1 MVCKVSSLNELSAL
15 EMLFLKQENCFFSSL
30 PWYQNWIKTV
40 LNQDKEHF
48 QFLSLNVDGEIKL
61 VLPLKHLPANSGVRI
76 IESLGNYYSPI
87 FNFLGEVNAVNLD
100 LFFKEFKAI
109 DLQWHSL
116 VLQPMAEEDI
126 FLIKAALKKA
136 GLISVP
142 FFCFANWYV
151 ELNGRSFEMYFSQL
165 SSRVKNTVTRK
176 MKRFNNLEGTELVL
190 IIDETGLKKAIADFE
205 TVYALS
211 WKEAEPYP
219 DFMKGLMQAA
229 AGEGALRLGI
239 AYLNEQPIAAQFW
252 IVADNTASIYKLAYD
267 EAYKSLS
274 IGSILTATLMR
285 HVIDVDKVAS
295 VDYLSGDDAY
305 KREWMSHRRERWGM
319 TVFNIRTL
327 NGFYAMLKAVTRF
340 YIRKFRDYGYSTAS
354 H

>member
-40 LNQDKEHF
+40 LIQDKERA

-61 VLPLKHLPANSGVRI
+61 VLPLKYSPANSGVRI
-76 IESLGNYYSPI
+76 VESLGNYYSPI
-87 FNFLGEVNAVNLD
+87 FNFLGEVNVVNLS
-100 LFFKEFKAI
+100 LFFKQFKEL
-109 DLQWHSL
+109 DLSWDSL
-116 VLQPMAEEDI
+116 ILQPMAEEDVL
-126 FLIKAALKKA
+126 LINEALKSA

-205 TVYALS
+205 AVYALS

-274 IGSILTATLMR
+274 IGSILTVTLMR
-285 HVIDVDKVAS
+285 HVIDVDKVAC
-295 VDYLSGDDAY
+295 VDYLSGDDTY
-305 KREWMSHRRERWGM
+305 KREWMSHRRERWGIKI
-319 TVFNIRTL
+319 FNTRTL
-327 NGFYAMLKAVTRF
+327 SGFYSMLKAVTRF